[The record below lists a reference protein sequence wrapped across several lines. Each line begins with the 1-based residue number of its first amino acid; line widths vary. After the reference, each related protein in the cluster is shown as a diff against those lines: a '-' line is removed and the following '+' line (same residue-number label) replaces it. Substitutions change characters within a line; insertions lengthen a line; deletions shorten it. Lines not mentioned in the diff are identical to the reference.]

1 MKFRTGGQ
9 TGVDRAVLDFCL
21 GNKEEYV
28 VGVRQ
33 EGRQRMEQS
42 QIIIHWMTRK
52 ELVTEKEPKRMFGT
66 VTEP

>member
-21 GNKEEYV
+21 EIRMKYV

-33 EGRQRMEQS
+33 EERQRMVQS
-42 QIIIHWMTRK
+42 QLIIHWMNWK